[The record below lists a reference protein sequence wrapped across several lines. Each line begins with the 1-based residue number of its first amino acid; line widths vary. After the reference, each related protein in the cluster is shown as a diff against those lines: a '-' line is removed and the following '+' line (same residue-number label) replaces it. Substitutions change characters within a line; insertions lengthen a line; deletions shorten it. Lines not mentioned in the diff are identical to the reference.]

1 MVVGARCREHS
12 VRIGCG
18 EKNEGGGG
26 NGRLRRVLLGEDGS
40 STIEAVL
47 WLPVFIGAF
56 CLMADAAFIFNG
68 QTIAMR
74 TVQDANRNMSIGR
87 FQTTDEVA
95 QQVENDLASL
105 SPRAHAES
113 SIVAGS
119 VVTRVTIP
127 SSDLVATGWLNTL
140 MDINLVIRS
149 EHLIEH

>member
-1 MVVGARCREHS
+1 MGRIRE
-12 VRIGCG
+12 IAA
-18 EKNEGGGG
+18 
-26 NGRLRRVLLGEDGS
+26 GEDGS

-87 FQTTDEVA
+87 LQTTS
-95 QQVENDLASL
+95 QVEQEVVSHLSAL
-105 SPRAHAES
+105 SPNVTAQS

-127 SSDLVATGWLNTL
+127 SSDLVATGWLNRL

>member
-1 MVVGARCREHS
+1 MCIERGRKL
-12 VRIGCG
+12 
-18 EKNEGGGG
+18 EKMSRGR
-26 NGRLRRVLLGEDGS
+26 RLRRFVSREEGS

-87 FQTTDEVA
+87 LQTTDEVEA
-95 QQVENDLASL
+95 EVENNLATL
-105 SPRAHAES
+105 SPHVAAQS
-113 SIVAGS
+113 SIVAGA
-119 VVTRVTIP
+119 VVTKVTIP
-127 SSDLVATGWLNTL
+127 SSDLVATGWLNRL

-149 EHLIEH
+149 EHLIEY

>member
-1 MVVGARCREHS
+1 M
-12 VRIGCG
+12 RIDCG
-18 EKNEGGGG
+18 RKLKKMGWGQ
-26 NGRLRRVLLGEDGS
+26 RLRRFVAREEGS

-87 FQTTDEVA
+87 LQTTGEVEA
-95 QQVENDLASL
+95 EVENNLVTL
-105 SPRAHAES
+105 SPHVDAQS
-113 SIVAGS
+113 SIVAGA
-119 VVTRVTIP
+119 VVTKVTIP
-127 SSDLVATGWLNTL
+127 SSDLVATGWLNRL

-149 EHLIEH
+149 EHLIEY

>member
-1 MVVGARCREHS
+1 MHV
-12 VRIGCG
+12 
-18 EKNEGGGG
+18 GG
-26 NGRLRRVLLGEDGS
+26 NVKSEDIGWVQRLRRFSAREEGS

-87 FQTTDEVA
+87 LVTTDEVEA
-95 QQVENDLASL
+95 EVESNLATL
-105 SPRAHAES
+105 SPNAVAQS

-119 VVTRVTIP
+119 VVTYLTIP
-127 SSDLVATGWLNTL
+127 SSDLVATGWLNRL
-140 MDINLVIRS
+140 MDIDLVIRS
-149 EHLIEH
+149 EHLIEY

>member
-1 MVVGARCREHS
+1 M
-12 VRIGCG
+12 RIDR
-18 EKNEGGGG
+18 
-26 NGRLRRVLLGEDGS
+26 GRKLQKMGRGQRFRRFVSRDEGS

-87 FQTTDEVA
+87 LQTTAEVEA
-95 QQVENDLASL
+95 EVENNLATL
-105 SPRAHAES
+105 SPHVDAQS
-113 SIVAGS
+113 SIMAGA
-119 VVTRVTIP
+119 VVTKVTIP
-127 SSDLVATGWLNTL
+127 SSDLVATGWLNRL

-149 EHLIEH
+149 EHLIEY